1 MSSSKKAQ
9 PKGKISAHGG
19 YSVFQPLCLT
29 VIFSCIAIA
38 PFTFDAFVIPKLF
51 VLFAGLL
58 TISLLLLTKQDKL
71 HPLNP
76 TPIWLL
82 AILVSLAAWMIVATA
97 NSDMPVLRAMFG
109 QFGRGNGLFYYFGM
123 FAVLTIAM
131 LAYSHRS
138 EFAFAKSMTY
148 LSIGLSI
155 YALLQ
160 SIGIDFAKLD
170 SKGLLPTVLTFG
182 NSNFA
187 GGMLAILFGY
197 IFTRSFALNTIDYKD
212 LGISLLLVVAL
223 YQTAAVQGYLIV
235 LFVIFIVLPVK
246 FVTIS
251 NSRNWRYFLYSS
263 WTLGALLVA
272 LGAIGFGPLARIFD
286 RPTFQMRIE
295 YWTVGLRLLKDNIL
309 FGVGPDRLYDVTSL
323 YMTPGSLQTIS
334 SQRLDSPHNWF
345 ISFGTSF
352 GVPALILSV
361 LLFGTIS
368 FVYLRKM
375 QLSQFLS
382 ALNAPTFMAF
392 LCVVIDAFVSI
403 EQPGLGIWLYFLGGK
418 VLGSVLATGTPKTIV
433 SSGPILD
440 KRLGVARF
448 VLVSTILATSLS
460 LYLISDRFVN
470 DALLR
475 RSIQS
480 AVISE
485 PAKVNLKEIELRT
498 IKLKAEPEYVIQS
511 VPILAKFADRQAL
524 LNISKSFY
532 DYNPAS
538 IQSTGIRAQ
547 VLKVV
552 TSLESSCPYQVQLIS
567 DTPWQQG
574 TVENYLDCIALGFD
588 DKELQKHLAKV
599 KQYRSFS
606 YPEVLDSDIDTS
618 LNSLLARALD
628 ARLEF
633 ELGNRELARTLK
645 DTVEK
650 LLRSYEMNNPEV
662 DLTKANMRLDF

>member
-1 MSSSKKAQ
+1 
-9 PKGKISAHGG
+9 
-19 YSVFQPLCLT
+19 
-29 VIFSCIAIA
+29 
-38 PFTFDAFVIPKLF
+38 
-51 VLFAGLL
+51 
-58 TISLLLLTKQDKL
+58 
-71 HPLNP
+71 
-76 TPIWLL
+76 
-82 AILVSLAAWMIVATA
+82 
-97 NSDMPVLRAMFG
+97 
-109 QFGRGNGLFYYFGM
+109 
-123 FAVLTIAM
+123 
-131 LAYSHRS
+131 
-138 EFAFAKSMTY
+138 
-148 LSIGLSI
+148 
-155 YALLQ
+155 
-160 SIGIDFAKLD
+160 
-170 SKGLLPTVLTFG
+170 
-182 NSNFA
+182 
-187 GGMLAILFGY
+187 MLAILFGY
-197 IFTRSFALNTIDYKD
+197 IFTRSFTLNKIDYKD
-212 LGISLLLVVAL
+212 LGIALLLVVAL

-235 LFVIFIVLPVK
+235 LFVIFVVLPIK
-246 FVTIS
+246 FVTTS
-251 NSRNWRYFLYSS
+251 NSRKWKYFLYSS
-263 WTLGALLVA
+263 WALGALLVA

-309 FGVGPDRLYDVTSL
+309 FGVGPDRLYDVTPL

-334 SQRLDSPHNWF
+334 TQRLDSPHNWF

-368 FVYLRKM
+368 FIYLRKM

-382 ALNAPTFMAF
+382 ASNAPTYIAF
-392 LCVVIDAFVSI
+392 LCVVIDALVSI

-433 SSGPILD
+433 SSDPKVD
-440 KRLGVARF
+440 KRFDVGKFA
-448 VLVSTILATSLS
+448 LVFTILGTSLS
-460 LYLISDRFVN
+460 LYFISDRFVN

-475 RSIQS
+475 TSIQS
-480 AVISE
+480 AVVGE
-485 PAKVNLKEIELRT
+485 PTKVTLKEIESRT

-511 VPILAKFADRQAL
+511 VSIFAKFADGQAL

-552 TSLESSCPYQVQLIS
+552 TSLESSCPYQVQLIA
-567 DTPWQQG
+567 DTPWQQE
-574 TVENYLDCIALGFD
+574 TVENYLDCIALGFK

-599 KQYRSFS
+599 KLYRSFS
-606 YPEVLDSDIDTS
+606 YPEIQDSDIDTN

-633 ELGNRELARTLK
+633 ELGNRELAQTLK

-650 LLRSYEMNNPEV
+650 LLRNYKMNNPEV